1 MATHSQ
7 PAARH
12 QLLGLSVNA
21 TSAWL
26 RTQLGLPDLL
36 DPTADI
42 PDLEALRVL
51 RAALRALFEVSMRGR
66 PPPASALA
74 AVNQASAG
82 LATFP
87 ILAWSAR
94 TEPTVQA
101 ARARAAPLQPCSA
114 RLARSGIELLASP
127 HRHQLH
133 ACQWPGCGSSFWPG
147 DQSVAGGSTAVCGN
161 RMRVGRHFRR
171 HQQASIS

>member
-1 MATHSQ
+1 MASHSQ

-36 DPTADI
+36 DPTADL

-51 RAALRALFEVSMRGR
+51 RAALRALFEVSVRGR

-74 AVNQASAG
+74 AVNEASAG
-82 LATFP
+82 LATFS

-94 TEPTVQA
+94 TEPIVQ
-101 ARARAAPLQPCSA
+101 
-114 RLARSGIELLASP
+114 ARSGPSRPAAAMLGARS
-127 HRHQLH
+127 R
-133 ACQWPGCGSSFWPG
+133 AAGSS
-147 DQSVAGGSTAVCGN
+147 C
-161 RMRVGRHFRR
+161 
-171 HQQASIS
+171 

>member
-1 MATHSQ
+1 LSAWCGWPIHSQ

-87 ILAWSAR
+87 ILAWSAG

-101 ARARAAPLQPCSA
+101 RWGPSRPAAAMLGA
-114 RLARSGIELLASP
+114 LARSGNELLASLL
-127 HRHQLH
+127 RHQLH
-133 ACQWPGCGSSFWPG
+133 ACQWPGCVLLFL
-147 DQSVAGGSTAVCGN
+147 A
-161 RMRVGRHFRR
+161 RR
-171 HQQASIS
+171 PERRW